1 MVPERVD
8 TAFLAV
14 GAYCG
19 SGRPLNRLL
28 LRNPQEMVF
37 SGKRGLTAAEYAQRP
52 ALAGR
57 RSRRIPRRLP
67 QTRLKLSNPLLCSG
81 QLPKCLRQR
90 SLRLGQL
97 AAQRG
102 HQRSQDLIAG
112 ISITRH
118 TRTLLPSA
126 ITHTAVRIIAAP
138 DPAPA
143 NGATLKW
150 S

>member
-37 SGKRGLTAAEYAQRP
+37 SGKRGLTAAEYEQRP

-97 AAQRG
+97 AAQRATG
-102 HQRSQDLIAG
+102 
-112 ISITRH
+112 
-118 TRTLLPSA
+118 
-126 ITHTAVRIIAAP
+126 AVRISSPESASPGTPGRYYHPQLPTPRSA
-138 DPAPA
+138 
-143 NGATLKW
+143 